1 MVTLTSK
8 YIVCDKLGVSLSELL
23 KNTPEAYDVISKSHI
38 NTKGEFWFSSED
50 EFYRRRTHYMGNLKV
65 IKDEM
70 FIEINVPVVYK

>member
-8 YIVCDKLGVSLSELL
+8 YIVCDTLGVPLSELL
-23 KNTPEAYDVISKSHI
+23 KNTSEAYDVISKSHI

-50 EFYRRRTHYMGNLKV
+50 EFYRRRTHYMGNLRV

-70 FIEINVPVVYK
+70 FIEVDVPVVYK